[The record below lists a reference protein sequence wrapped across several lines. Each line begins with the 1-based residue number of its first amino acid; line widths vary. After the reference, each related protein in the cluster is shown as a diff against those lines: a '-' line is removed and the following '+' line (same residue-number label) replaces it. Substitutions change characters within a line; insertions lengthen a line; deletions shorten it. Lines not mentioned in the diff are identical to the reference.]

1 MGRKI
6 PVRKHK
12 GVNDP
17 EKQRRVREAKV
28 KNLIN
33 NPPATNDD
41 NEPLPKSLQEIMRL
55 RQLVKEGK
63 FNNKKKRKPKKKKD
77 VQLNVEGKPLLD
89 SSSFIGPPDVKQP
102 GMKRPEKPIPT
113 IQQRPGERD
122 RTFLHRV
129 QQLCEDVMK
138 EVKFEKKYKVDV
150 VRNEETGQ
158 VETLKKKVK
167 DDVDEMLKTEAKKA
181 RDAANPKKR
190 KKSKKKQAEEAA
202 AVAAKAEK
210 LRKRKDRRKIKREK
224 IKQKVLSKQ
233 EDKIGSV
240 IRETVKF
247 GEVADRP
254 PEFKVKPRKAIADR
268 NVANLM
274 FNQMIIN
281 GKALEKEMKEKQQDN
296 SKAGA
301 KGKPLTKSSLKGKR
315 KDLPVGQRRML
326 EEQQKSVIA
335 AYRLMKAKKEKPK
348 EKI

>member
-17 EKQRRVREAKV
+17 EKQKRVRDAKV

-33 NPPATNDD
+33 NPPSANDD
-41 NEPLPKSLQEIMRL
+41 SEPLPKSLQEIMRL
-55 RQLVKEGK
+55 RQMVKEGK
-63 FNNKKKRKPKKKKD
+63 FNNKKKRKNKKKKD

-89 SSSFIGPPDVKQP
+89 SSNFIGPPDVKQS

-113 IQQRPGERD
+113 IQQRAGEKD
-122 RTFLHRV
+122 RTFLYRV
-129 QQLCEDVMK
+129 QQLCEDVIK

-158 VETLKKKVK
+158 IENLQKKKK
-167 DDVDEMLKTEAKKA
+167 DDVDEMLKAEAKKA

-190 KKSKKKQAEEAA
+190 RKSKKKEAEEAA
-202 AVAAKAEK
+202 AKEEK

-224 IKQKVLSKQ
+224 VKQKVLAKN
-233 EDKIGSV
+233 EDKIGNI

-247 GEVADRP
+247 GDVADRP
-254 PEFKVKPRKAIADR
+254 PEIKVKPRKAIADR

-281 GKALEKEMKEKQQDN
+281 GKALEKEMKEKHQDLKSQN
-296 SKAGA
+296 
-301 KGKPLTKSSLKGKR
+301 GKPLSKPSLKGKR
-315 KDLPVGQRRML
+315 KDLPVAQRLML

-335 AYRLMKAKKEKPK
+335 AYRLMKAKKEKLK
-348 EKI
+348 ATV